1 MTVEIFILLTIIG
14 IALVLFSIERLPV
27 DVVAIGVLLA
37 MVLTGVLP
45 ADQAFGG
52 FGSDAVVMIF
62 GLLVLTAALI
72 RTGVVD
78 LVGRSIIRRTGH
90 NSISILVMVM
100 LAAALVSSLMSNA
113 GATAFF
119 IPVVIGLARRARMN
133 ASRLLMPLAFAT
145 ILSSSVTLVATST
158 NIVVSDLMTQYNL
171 EPMGMFELTPVG
183 LPVLAVGLIYML
195 TIGRRLMPNRR
206 APIDSVEEVARSL
219 YVAEVVILPGSPLI
233 GRTLAESG
241 LGHDLDL
248 VVVKVIRNGDDYMSP
263 QADLFLEEHD
273 LLLVEGKRDEI
284 LRIRST
290 VGIDLKADVDLT
302 EPGLLDEDSQLV
314 EALLLPPSSLIGRTL
329 KGLQL
334 RDRYGLQVLA
344 INRHGETIQ
353 SKMGQVVLQIGDV
366 LLLQGNKSNLSSL
379 NANKTFRVLGSVDEA
394 PPNVPRARIAIGA
407 FLLVIILSTLGL
419 VTLPVAVLIGVLVV
433 FVTRTITPVEAYREV
448 EWKALILIGAMLGVG
463 TALQT
468 TGAAEYLANLLT
480 STFAAYNP
488 LWVLGGFFVL
498 TMLLTQPM
506 SNQAAAAVVV
516 PVAIQAALNLGLNPR
531 TFTMMIAVAA
541 SCSFLTPL
549 EPACLMVYGP
559 GGYKFVD
566 FLKVGA
572 ILTFVIFLVAI
583 ILVPLIWPI

>member
-1 MTVEIFILLTIIG
+1 
-14 IALVLFSIERLPV
+14 
-27 DVVAIGVLLA
+27 
-37 MVLTGVLP
+37 
-45 ADQAFGG
+45 
-52 FGSDAVVMIF
+52 
-62 GLLVLTAALI
+62 
-72 RTGVVD
+72 
-78 LVGRSIIRRTGH
+78 
-90 NSISILVMVM
+90 
-100 LAAALVSSLMSNA
+100 
-113 GATAFF
+113 
-119 IPVVIGLARRARMN
+119 
-133 ASRLLMPLAFAT
+133 
-145 ILSSSVTLVATST
+145 
-158 NIVVSDLMTQYNL
+158 
-171 EPMGMFELTPVG
+171 
-183 LPVLAVGLIYML
+183 
-195 TIGRRLMPNRR
+195 
-206 APIDSVEEVARSL
+206 
-219 YVAEVVILPGSPLI
+219 
-233 GRTLAESG
+233 
-241 LGHDLDL
+241 
-248 VVVKVIRNGDDYMSP
+248 
-263 QADLFLEEHD
+263 
-273 LLLVEGKRDEI
+273 
-284 LRIRST
+284 
-290 VGIDLKADVDLT
+290 
-302 EPGLLDEDSQLV
+302 
-314 EALLLPPSSLIGRTL
+314 
-329 KGLQL
+329 
-334 RDRYGLQVLA
+334 
-344 INRHGETIQ
+344 
-353 SKMGQVVLQIGDV
+353 VLQIGDV